1 MGKRNA
7 DKIEDSEEFRYIE
20 ENFDKIMKE
29 LEEETDLQDYRI
41 PEEWDRE
48 FRKTIEET
56 LMNEHKKKIRNVVK
70 AVSLAACIVLITF
83 VGLSVSTVKVQ
94 GFNITEVLGKIFQL
108 NGKQYTTYS
117 TVDIDMETE
126 EEPQDIYFESKELSE
141 VYKEIKT
148 ELKKPMFYLTYIP
161 EDYVV
166 ENAVYN
172 ETYNVLSIDLTNEK
186 DKVYI
191 LQQYHYDDMVVGTM
205 NKDEEGIDVYNKNIN
220 QNITIYKSEQDN
232 SFAFSMEVD
241 HIFIAVRG
249 EITVDECKKIAEN
262 VEFH

>member
-70 AVSLAACIVLITF
+70 AVSLAACIVLFTF

-117 TVDIDMETE
+117 TVDVDMETE
-126 EEPQDIYFESKELSE
+126 EDPQDIYFSGTVLSE
-141 VYKEIKT
+141 VYEQIRT

-166 ENAVYN
+166 ENAIYN
-172 ETYNVLSIDLTNEK
+172 KTYDVLNIDLTNEK

-191 LQQYHYDDMVVGTM
+191 LQQYHYDDMVVGAM
-205 NKDEEGIDVYNKNIN
+205 NKDEEGIDVYNKNIK
-220 QNITIYKSEQDN
+220 QNITIYNSEQDD
-232 SFAFSMEVD
+232 SLAFSVEVD
-241 HIFIAVRG
+241 HTFIAIQCAVTI
-249 EITVDECKKIAEN
+249 EECKKIAEN
-262 VEFH
+262 IEFH

>member
-94 GFNITEVLGKIFQL
+94 GNKITELFEKIFRL
-108 NGKQYTTYS
+108 NGTRYMTYN
-117 TVDIDMETE
+117 TVDVDMETE
-126 EEPQDIYFESKELSE
+126 EDPQDIYFSG
-141 VYKEIKT
+141 T
-148 ELKKPMFYLTYIP
+148 ELGDVCEQIRAELKMPMFYLNYVPDDFDVDKASYNKTYDILNIKL
-161 EDYVV
+161 VH
-166 ENAVYN
+166 
-172 ETYNVLSIDLTNEK
+172 
-186 DKVYI
+186 DKNRIYI
-191 LQQYHYDDMVVGTM
+191 MQQYHFDDTVVGAM
-205 NKDEEGIDVYNKNIN
+205 NKDEEGIEVYNENIK
-220 QNITIYKSEQDN
+220 QNIIIYESEQDN
-232 SFAFSMEVD
+232 SFAFSIEIN
-241 HIFIAVRG
+241 HTFIALQC
-249 EITVDECKKIAEN
+249 ETTIEECKKIAEN
-262 VEFH
+262 IEFH

>member
-94 GFNITEVLGKIFQL
+94 GNKITELFEKIFRL
-108 NGKQYTTYS
+108 NGTQYTTYN
-117 TVDIDMETE
+117 TVDVDMETE
-126 EEPQDIYFESKELSE
+126 EDPQDIYFSG
-141 VYKEIKT
+141 T
-148 ELKKPMFYLTYIP
+148 ELGDVCEQIRAELKMPMFYLNYVPEGYI
-161 EDYVV
+161 V

-172 ETYNVLSIDLTNEK
+172 KTYDILNIDMTNGKEK
-186 DKVYI
+186 IYI
-191 LQQYHYDDMVVGTM
+191 MQQYHYDDMVVGAM
-205 NKDEEGIDVYNKNIN
+205 NKDEEGIEIYNEDIQ
-220 QNITIYKSEQDN
+220 QNVIIYNSEQDN
-232 SFAFSMEVD
+232 NLAFSVKVD
-241 HIFIAVRG
+241 HTFIAVRCA
-249 EITVDECKKIAEN
+249 ITMDDCKKVAEN
-262 VEFH
+262 IEFH